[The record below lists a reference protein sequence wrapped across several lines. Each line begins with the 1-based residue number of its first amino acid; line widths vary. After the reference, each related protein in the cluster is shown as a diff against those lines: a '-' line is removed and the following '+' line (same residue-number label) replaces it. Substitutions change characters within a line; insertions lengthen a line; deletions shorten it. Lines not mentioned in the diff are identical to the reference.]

1 MDAGSWFNATFAGEK
16 IPTLEEVLHLLK
28 ELGFDGQLN
37 IELKTDIIQYEGLV
51 EKCLALQ
58 STETWPFAIV
68 YSSFNPYTLVELKKL
83 NPTQEIGLLFES
95 EEWANKGDAML
106 EKEAYHPDLKLLDW
120 TLEWN
125 TNQLPLR
132 VWTVNEDKDIN
143 RCFELQIEAIFTD
156 YPQKALQLKENY
168 ER

>member
-1 MDAGSWFNATFAGEK
+1 M
-16 IPTLEEVLHLLK
+16 LHLLK

-125 TNQLPLR
+125 NYRLKPFLR
-132 VWTVNEDKDIN
+132 TIRKRRYN
-143 RCFELQIEAIFTD
+143 
-156 YPQKALQLKENY
+156 
-168 ER
+168 